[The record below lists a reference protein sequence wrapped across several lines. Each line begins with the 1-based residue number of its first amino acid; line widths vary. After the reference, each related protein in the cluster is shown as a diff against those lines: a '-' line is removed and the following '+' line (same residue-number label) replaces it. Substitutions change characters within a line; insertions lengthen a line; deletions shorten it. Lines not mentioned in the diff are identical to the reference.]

1 MNGPLCIAN
10 ISGFRIWKNFQFEKF
25 EQENGKNSFPIWVKY
40 NQIEMNAVEN
50 WYKYL
55 APFIY
60 IKHKKGE
67 AK

>member
-1 MNGPLCIAN
+1 MGQ
-10 ISGFRIWKNFQFEKF
+10 FRKK
-25 EQENGKNSFPIWVKY
+25 SY
-40 NQIEMNAVEN
+40 TQIEINVDEN

>member
-1 MNGPLCIAN
+1 MGQLRKK
-10 ISGFRIWKNFQFEKF
+10 SYK
-25 EQENGKNSFPIWVKY
+25 
-40 NQIEMNAVEN
+40 QIEINVVEN

-67 AK
+67 TK

>member
-1 MNGPLCIAN
+1 MDQLRKK
-10 ISGFRIWKNFQFEKF
+10 S
-25 EQENGKNSFPIWVKY
+25 Y
-40 NQIEMNAVEN
+40 NQIEINVFEN